1 MYRILGVRSHPDIS
15 IFTLVDYVKF
25 LMLVAC
31 NLVLALLYG
40 LLGFCLFCFMLLYG
54 ITSYL

>member
-1 MYRILGVRSHPDIS
+1 MYRILGVRSHPHIS
-15 IFTLVDYVKF
+15 IFTFVDYVKF

-40 LLGFCLFCFMLLYG
+40 FCLFCFMLLYG